1 MGNPLSVLFSH
12 VIMWPSL
19 ITYPKGTLMTT
30 EEILQLLLVEM
41 KEMRGDIKE
50 MRGDIKELRSDVNR
64 LETNV
69 DNIQSTQDNM
79 RLGIKNLRAIVD
91 EFRAET
97 NQRFNRLEG
106 EFKGYRRS
114 TQGAISDIQLRQEN
128 IEEDVKQLK
137 DRLDKAS

>member
-41 KEMRGDIKE
+41 KE